1 MAEASGSQA
10 LAFGRHM
17 VAGTLGEVRTP
28 GETFAR
34 WILGEGEWDG
44 IELDAEGK
52 PLVWIDGE
60 RIDPAAIEF
69 SGGGAT
75 PAESLF
81 MTNSLSMA
89 GVARITLRVPD
100 AKRDKLEKMRLVA
113 RCLKIP
119 WYNSSGVEQGVA
131 YSTNPADQ
139 FVYLIKR
146 ATDKLGLNIADHID
160 WTAYAAARTFYA
172 QTLTTDLTDKLPRNF
187 KALPVTGSLALPIGD
202 WVISIQAKSSSD
214 VSRQMSIQTLT
225 TVADSQNVTW
235 SFEPAVGITD
245 YTLWATNDSGVTWVK
260 SELTGLTPN
269 EDGTPKT
276 GTISAAFT
284 AGGPPAAASG
294 VFLTT
299 IPRFQSNVFF
309 NSKTELAS
317 ALRLLLDHCCSDYT
331 LDGKRYRILTPEAR
345 TPLLTFDETNTTEM
359 TYWEKEYDERPNRI
373 EITHRDVLTLYNE
386 EVTQPALVERSDSQ
400 NRVGVVEESWQMGP
414 MPRNQATRIANYRAR
429 RKHDLALRLDLTDD
443 GSAPHLLPGDV
454 VFVRDHR
461 AAWVPSF
468 DRMYDGFNAA
478 GATIGTA
485 GTGFASAVSFAP
497 QADVLADL
505 STSAINGS
513 SRLQGTTGAL
523 FDLTIS
529 KAGGLHP
536 TALAADDRI
545 VFYALPDP
553 ASPPPGFALYCR
565 PVGSGTATAGE
576 RWEHD
581 AAGLIADP
589 LSSLVTGP
597 VQYAGS
603 PGAWMRYEITAVEL
617 GLTGAK
623 IEELTLRLNGGGA
636 LWVSNLEIHLT
647 GTGKKF
653 EVIEI
658 EDDELDQYSRRRY
671 TLDEYS
677 ASVYSDSDTGPLSL
691 ASNRQAGDL
700 SSTIPSAPG
709 VSAFTVTSQTVR
721 NDDGTI
727 NFILTGDITFTTLS
741 VGTQQGLVFHRKP
754 NEVTYNYL
762 FALTPDPTTHHAG
775 FRLDGQIESPLPRED
790 AQKHWFKVVPVNSGN
805 VQGPEVYTSIAAV
818 VDRAAP
824 PIPGSSGGTRWDN
837 GVVRRVWTPASTAD
851 VKGYNLYHTAT
862 ESLANGDTP
871 FAFTQSNEY
880 ASAPTTATSTI
891 YVRAV
896 TNLGAES
903 STALAVSYTFPSL
916 AAPTLEV
923 ITDNPTN
930 VLLNVSPVTDT
941 ALLYQIKET
950 EIQIATDA
958 GFTANVHSEIR
969 TGYREFITAIGAP
982 GTLYYFRARFNTIF
996 GGSTAW
1002 GATISHTYPKI
1013 GDYNAAIGNL
1023 QWEADD
1029 TYDIGLDELTGL
1041 YHRPRSLYLGSNM
1054 EIGGE
1059 GGGIADL
1066 AVGRTGSVTPGT
1078 SVSAIL
1084 SLNSQGSAG
1093 SSGIYFWHAVAQKW
1107 SITHPGAYG
1116 ASLLFNDD
1124 DHGRGHAEFVPGST
1138 SASARSKFYSTVEA
1152 VGGIVDG
1159 GGQVV
1164 DVRAYGAKCDGVTND
1179 TAAVNSA
1186 YAAAKTARQPL
1197 YFPKGTTLCNLVIDT
1212 YGVTVEGAGPQA
1224 SFIKS
1229 YDAAKAVIEID
1240 ASVVSIH
1247 SVTLRNFGL
1256 VGSTTGS
1263 SNHGLYVHG
1272 SNLVAGLTVSN
1283 ISISAC
1289 GGRGIYDLVSF
1300 TARYEDV
1307 FVGMPAGS
1315 HNAIE
1320 LAGGNTTTLHRCYV
1334 TTVATGKAA
1343 YRIYGGRP
1351 TLIACNGINSGTT
1364 ADWGVFG
1371 QETSEDGTDTYCFP
1385 NLVECNIE
1393 DFTRYGVRCK
1403 VGSAASFRST
1413 TFLAPPTGT
1422 VTAIRFEYV
1431 TPAIAGQW
1439 DSLSTIATKGAA
1451 WNNSQAVHS
1460 NGTPFVFMAGDSTP
1474 ANSYWGGTTFS
1485 VPRLSVG
1492 YIPGSGNYNSRF
1504 TRAQIDALESSTLV
1518 GDLLGGLDYT
1528 GARVFVKAPIAD
1540 KGGAVFDV
1548 RGYGAKLDGT
1558 TNDQAAFD
1566 AAFVAASAVGGGVVF
1581 VPAGVTRVTKLTIP
1595 ANVVVRGAGKKSTII
1610 KQVVTNAEIIL
1621 ITESHCG
1628 IEDLTVHGN
1637 MGADNE
1643 SGADS
1648 YPLQHGIIVTDPTYI
1663 SDVTI
1668 RRVSI
1673 EQTGGEGLKIDHAF
1687 SSLFSEVET
1696 TWTYGAAGISVDATA
1711 MPNVRFTDCYVHSVG
1726 RYNGVGY
1733 WIRGGNPILTNCN
1746 GIDGWGTG
1754 GTSAVVWMRV
1764 GQNSGDPGG
1773 EKFGNPILTGCNVES
1788 FTATGIQHRI
1798 ASTSRLYGCSF
1809 TAHTSGANRR
1819 ALQYETGGGYAQNGL
1834 ISADCSLSQDGDGV
1848 TYLNDRAIHSY
1859 GRPGVYAEPGLTI
1872 SNYRD
1877 TLAGADK
1884 PLPFTLGLTSTPNT
1898 RNLVLATGNKAETKA
1913 GLLWDE
1919 GSSNLQSPGRF
1930 WGADVSAGAPTFSFT
1945 ADYSTGMYRDSSGG
1959 LSFAYAG
1966 SEKLRVRDYTWTANS
1981 IIPFTDNAVD
1991 LGINSTN
1998 RFRDL
2003 SLSRDARIGGI
2014 LNVTGATTLSGDL
2027 TTGNILPSV
2036 ANVSDIG
2043 SASYPYRDLN
2053 LNRNIE
2059 SGTTLR
2065 LYNTSDR
2072 VTNYERGGVR
2082 WTSNELQVYTEAG
2095 GAGQVRDLRLMGAQ
2109 YIYLQT
2115 GGSSKWLV
2123 HTNGHWLTQTDNN
2136 YDIGQQ
2142 SANRPRA
2149 LYIAGKTEIGTT
2161 IRQNSRFYPNVLH
2174 YTNSG
2179 TVNGA
2184 FLIQTPFS
2192 RTSDIMFSIRVRG
2205 YFYNKAENVD
2215 ATFVGYCYNGAND
2228 SDGIAGQLI
2237 NYSVTD
2243 NGNDG
2248 RAKSIG
2254 FDSTGK
2260 LNVIIGTHTD
2270 AVYYPHLTVDCSVY
2284 LQQATDWSSGWA
2296 MNTSS
2301 VSGLGMAVLRTPTL
2315 PLTID
2320 WNGGT
2325 PTLTAKTHF
2334 LMGTDNTYSIG
2345 LKEASRPNEGHFGTL
2360 IHVGGSTK
2368 VSSAASTL
2376 FYDNSGGSPTSYSPQ
2391 GLFRRDSSA
2400 TTLANSQ
2407 AALAV
2412 YNQNGGDNTWTKF
2425 AFVSQESTSGS
2436 AGPVAIAGIAGQKI
2450 SGTAGAWATGD
2461 LVLWTKNNGTIVEGV
2476 RVKANGETQVAA
2488 KLTGQGEVVSA
2499 GKLTAQADVD
2509 LAGNNGVK
2517 LSVKRLEEL
2526 VSIVADAT
2534 ESYSS
2539 IEIPAGALVL
2549 AVTGRVTVTDTG
2561 AGVTNY
2567 DIGVDG
2573 ANTRYA
2579 TGIGSSAGATFKG
2592 TQDGIRYY
2600 ATAEQIRITPNA
2612 TPSGGVRGKVRVVI
2626 EYIEVTPPTS

>member
-400 NRVGVVEESWQMGP
+400 NRVGLVEESWQMGP

-950 EIQIATDA
+950 EIQVATDA

-1460 NGTPFVFMAGDSTP
+1460 NGTPFAFMAGDSTP

-1595 ANVVVRGAGKKSTII
+1595 PNVTLRGAGKKSTII
-1610 KQVVTNAEIIL
+1610 KQNVTNAEIIL
-1621 ITESHCG
+1621 ISEFHCG
-1628 IEDLTVHGN
+1628 VEDLTVHGN

-1643 SGADS
+1643 SGANA
-1648 YPLQHGIIVTDPTYI
+1648 YPLQHGILVTDPTYV

-1687 SSLFSEVET
+1687 SSTFAEVET
-1696 TWTYGAAGISVDATA
+1696 TWTYGAAGISIDAVN
-1711 MPNVRFTDCYVHSVG
+1711 MPGVRFVDCYVHVVG
-1726 RYNGVGY
+1726 RYNGVGF
-1733 WIRGGNPILTNCN
+1733 WIRGGNPILENCN
-1746 GIDGWGTG
+1746 GIDGWGSG
-1754 GTSAVVWMRV
+1754 GTSDVVWMRV

-1773 EKFGNPILTGCNVES
+1773 EKSGNPILRGCNIES
-1788 FTATGIQHRI
+1788 FTGYGIQHRI

-1809 TAHTSGANRR
+1809 AAHTSGTRR
-1819 ALQYETGGGYAQNGL
+1819 ALGYETGGGYAQSGL
-1834 ISADCSLSQDGDGV
+1834 IAADCSFSQDGDGS
-1848 TYLNDRAIHSY
+1848 TYVNDRAIHSY
-1859 GRPGVYAEPGLTI
+1859 GRPGVYAEPGLSV
-1872 SNYRD
+1872 SNYYD
-1877 TLAGADK
+1877 SQASATKA
-1884 PLPFTLGLTSTPNT
+1884 LPFTLGLTSTPNT
-1898 RNLVLATGNKAETKA
+1898 RNVVLATGNKAETKS
-1913 GLLWDE
+1913 GLFWDE
-1919 GSSNLQSPGRF
+1919 SNSAFTVPGRV
-1930 WGADVSAGAPTFSFT
+1930 WANNSSAGAVAF
-1945 ADYSTGMYRDSSGG
+1945 AGQDYASGLYFPATGQIG
-1959 LSFAYAG
+1959 LSAGGTSIAYGTSAG
-1966 SEKLRVRDYTWTANS
+1966 LTAQKTIS
-1981 IIPFTDNAVD
+1981 ADGGGTVD
-1991 LGINSTN
+1991 LGTSGGGE
-1998 RFRDL
+1998 FR
-2003 SLSRDARIGGI
+2003 SLY
-2014 LNVTGATTLSGDL
+2014 LSGDL
-2027 TTGNILPSV
+2027 SAANLVPKTTDTYDLGTSSLKW
-2036 ANVSDIG
+2036 
-2043 SASYPYRDLN
+2043 RDLI
-2053 LNRNIE
+2053 LSRNFE
-2059 SGTTLR
+2059 AGGTFR
-2065 LYNTSDR
+2065 LYNTVDR
-2072 VTNYERGGVR
+2072 VTNYERGGIR

-2115 GGSSKWLV
+2115 DGSSKWLV

-2192 RTSDIMFSIRVRG
+2192 RTSGIMFSIRVRG
-2205 YFYNKAENVD
+2205 YFYNTAENVD

-2301 VSGLGMAVLRTPTL
+2301 VSGLGMAVLRTPAL

-2436 AGPVAIAGIAGQKI
+2436 ADPVAIAGIAGQKI
-2450 SGTAGAWATGD
+2450 SGTAGSWATGD

-2499 GKLTAQADVD
+2499 GKLTAQGEAQVTGKLTAQADVD

-2579 TGIGSSAGATFKG
+2579 TGIGSNAGATFKG